1 MQKISLYPE
10 QNDLKNYIEKVSK
23 VFFKMEKDL
32 ASYRIKGNDS
42 EKLLKMLK
50 KVMIGIIHT
59 YLNKIINYYKESL
72 SK

>member
-1 MQKISLYPE
+1 
-10 QNDLKNYIEKVSK
+10 
-23 VFFKMEKDL
+23 MEKDL